1 MSKAF
6 NFDNFDLSNLKAKI
20 VFDAIPST
28 LVALNNTRKKNK
40 NIYYMMV
47 GLYYETTEEYLIAFY
62 TYKKRTRLGIMSFVL
77 IDNQIE
83 VFKNKMKVV
92 DFMYSFLEKF
102 TPHERLINST
112 VNESEPLPLNEILVK
127 ISEWLQAVGEYFITK
142 NSK

>member
-28 LVALNNTRKKNK
+28 LVALNNTTKKNK

>member
-28 LVALNNTRKKNK
+28 LVALNNTTKKNK

-47 GLYYETTEEYLIAFY
+47 VLYYETTEEYLIAFY